1 MTRRDLITGLTL
13 GSVAC
18 GASDPPAAEP
28 PNKPRI
34 AAITTVYREG
44 THADVFFGRILHGYR
59 LNKKTYYPRLDVAS
73 MYLDQVPDDDIGHAL
88 GEEYDFGVY
97 PTIAEALRCGGDRL
111 AVDGVALV
119 GEHGDYPFNDQG
131 QHLYPRYEL
140 FMQVIEVMKKDGVVC
155 PIFVDKHLSY
165 DWDKASEMYQT
176 AKAMGIPLM
185 AGSTVSLAWRHPP
198 LELDYTQE
206 LDEALAV
213 GFGETDDMGF
223 HTMEA
228 LQAIVEKR
236 KGGETGIASVQSFRG
251 PKVWELRDE
260 GVWSQDLLGAALPR
274 TELRTEGRPEE
285 VLKDPILFVIDYKD
299 GLKGRLLMGNGLVRS
314 WVVAARPKGSDQIL
328 STECRIQFH
337 LHGHWGFMARNFEN
351 LVADGVLPNPVERTL
366 LTTGILSFAMES
378 LHDNARLIETP
389 DLAIEYKA

>member
-1 MTRRDLITGLTL
+1 MTRRDLFAGFAL

-18 GASDPPAAEP
+18 QTSEQPATEQT
-28 PNKPRI
+28 KPRI
-34 AAITTVYREG
+34 AAITTVYHERS
-44 THADVFFGRILHGYR
+44 HADVFFSRILHGYR
-59 LNKKTYYPRLDVAS
+59 LNKKTHYPRLEVAS
-73 MYLDQVPDDDIGHAL
+73 MYLDQVPENDMGHAL
-88 GEEYDFGVY
+88 GEEYGFDVH
-97 PTIAEALRCGGDRL
+97 PTIAEALRCGDDRL

-140 FMQVIEVMKKDGVVC
+140 FMQIIEVMKQDDAVC
-155 PIFVDKHLSY
+155 PIFVDKHFSY
-165 DWDKASEMYQT
+165 SWEKASEMYET
-176 AKAMGIPLM
+176 AKSMDIPLM
-185 AGSTVSLAWRHPP
+185 AGSTVSLAWRDPP

-206 LDEALAV
+206 LDEALVV

-236 KGGETGIASVQSFRG
+236 KGGETGVASVQAFRG
-251 PKVWELRDE
+251 SKVWELRDE
-260 GVWSQDLLGAALPR
+260 GVWSQDLLDAALPR
-274 TELRTEGRPEE
+274 TELRTEGRPED
-285 VLKDPILFVIDYKD
+285 VLEDPILFVIDYKD
-299 GLKGRLLMGNGLVRS
+299 GLKGRLLMGNGLLRS
-314 WVVAARPKGSDQIL
+314 WVVAARPKGSDTIL

-351 LVADGVLPNPVERTL
+351 LVADGVAPNPVERTL

-378 LHDNARLIETP
+378 LHDEARLIETP
-389 DLAIEYKA
+389 NLAIEYKA